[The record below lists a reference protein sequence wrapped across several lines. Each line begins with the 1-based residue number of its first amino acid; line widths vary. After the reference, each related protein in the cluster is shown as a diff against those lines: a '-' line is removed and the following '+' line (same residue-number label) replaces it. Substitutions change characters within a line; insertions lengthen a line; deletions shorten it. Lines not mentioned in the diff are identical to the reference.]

1 MNLDLRTLQLF
12 VAVVE
17 EQTVA
22 KAAERERAAEA
33 RPSRDAGP
41 NMCLGAGTRGRMA
54 R

>member
-17 EQTVA
+17 GPPVA
-22 KAAERERAAEA
+22 KGAERERAAEA
-33 RPSRDAGP
+33 SRDAGP